1 MAAVSDLSLNLKEAA
16 FDTYRAAV
24 ATSFYLGQF
33 VGRNASN
40 GFVRPLVAGDMC
52 LGVVEELDPFYSTNS
67 DKGVKVATDGIVE
80 LPYPAAALGD
90 IGKSV
95 YASDDNTVTF
105 TSGSN
110 SFVGYVRNVIVGKS
124 LIVVFGQSK
133 SQLVGLT
140 AATGTASNTIADVTG
155 TFSQSILN
163 NNFKS
168 IADKLNDVIKLL
180 RGF

>member
-1 MAAVSDLSLNLKEAA
+1 MAAVSDLSLNLKDAS
-16 FDTYRAAV
+16 FDTYRASI

-33 VGRNASN
+33 AGRNASTN
-40 GFVRPLVAGDMC
+40 LVRPLVAGDMC
-52 LGVVEELDPFYSTNS
+52 LGIVEDLDPFYATDA

-80 LPYPAAALGD
+80 IPFTAAALGD
-90 IGKSV
+90 VGKSV

-133 SQLVGLT
+133 SQLVALT
-140 AATGTASNTIADVTG
+140 AATGTASNTIADVTA
-155 TFSQSILN
+155 TFTQSILN